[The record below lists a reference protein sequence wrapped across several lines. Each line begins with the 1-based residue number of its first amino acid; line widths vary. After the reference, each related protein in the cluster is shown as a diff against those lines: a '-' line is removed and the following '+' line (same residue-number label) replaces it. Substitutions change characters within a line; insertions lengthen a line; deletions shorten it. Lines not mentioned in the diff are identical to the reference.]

1 MFGFNKNNVE
11 LPRVFKI
18 TLPVSSTCKALLILE
33 DYNFLRVTH
42 PSNST
47 VMRAVTHKHAAEIQV
62 LVSEE
67 KLAKA
72 VDGLEHC
79 FMGEQFSPSIIKM
92 SLRNNNV
99 SQILE
104 SEECLV

>member
-1 MFGFNKNNVE
+1 MFGFSKSNVE

-42 PSNST
+42 PSNSK
-47 VMRAVTHKHAAEIQV
+47 VMRAIAHKHAAEIQV
-62 LVSEE
+62 FVLEDRLSE
-67 KLAKA
+67 A

-79 FMGEQFSPSIIKM
+79 FMGEQFSPSIIKVDLKNI
-92 SLRNNNV
+92 SI

-104 SEECLV
+104 SEGCLA